1 VTHLT
6 QVADRTAY
14 CRPWTSKQQK
24 TKKQNNKKQQSK
36 KQNTKY
42 HATRGEAIMSRVVN
56 AYGFLARQPR
66 RSGSSVNW
74 VAEGLFFVEVF
85 ALSSIALGGAMLL
98 AAAYPD
104 RAHPTEVRV
113 VTDVVADGDDPY
125 LKMFAEGPGCG
136 WYLPPD
142 TAGSVRSCDD
152 QKDASAAQGAG
163 D

>member
-1 VTHLT
+1 MDIQATKNQET
-6 QVADRTAY
+6 
-14 CRPWTSKQQK
+14 KQQK
-24 TKKQNNKKQQSK
+24 TTEQETKCQD
-36 KQNTKY
+36 TKY
-42 HATRGEAIMSRVVN
+42 HATRGEAIMSRVAN
-56 AYGFLARQPR
+56 TYGFLARQPR

-113 VTDVVADGDDPY
+113 VTDIVADGDDPY

-136 WYLPPD
+136 WYVPPD

-152 QKDASAAQGAG
+152 QKDASAVQGAG